1 MIKHADTERIREDRS
16 AVTGASWFSSGEA
29 LRENH
34 EDHFHADEDENT
46 KEDEEDDDDEDDNG
60 DNKEVI
66 SENGNGPVYTGDL
79 RAELRVKSAL
89 LSQRVYTSRPKS
101 ARCCTS

>member
-46 KEDEEDDDDEDDNG
+46 KEDEEDDDDADEDDDAANG
-60 DNKEVI
+60 GDDGDDDRERNKYI
-66 SENGNGPVYTGDL
+66 
-79 RAELRVKSAL
+79 
-89 LSQRVYTSRPKS
+89 
-101 ARCCTS
+101 